1 MSTSKNDQLN
11 TLSNEELEGNV
22 KMFSKKD
29 FCNYIVGLRNKLE
42 ELESYRLISKR
53 VELLER
59 NLTSH
64 MQYNRRESIEI
75 SGLDKINNNDLEKTI
90 VGILED
96 IGVGK
101 IESWQV
107 QACHRLKNP
116 KNVIIKFV
124 SRKHAAL
131 AIHNRKKL
139 MNLDNEKHGL
149 NRDAKIFINENLCR
163 PLKFLHYKVR
173 QAYKHK
179 KISYFNLWKGKL
191 SVKLGANSE
200 IINIQHIND
209 LIDIDLAIDDDRVS
223 FYI

>member
-1 MSTSKNDQLN
+1 M
-11 TLSNEELEGNV
+11 SNEELEGNV
-22 KMFSKKD
+22 KKFSKKD
-29 FCNYIVGLRNKLE
+29 VCNYIVGLRNKLE

-53 VELLER
+53 VKLLER
-59 NLTSH
+59 NLISH
-64 MQYNRRESIEI
+64 MQYNRRESIKI
-75 SGLDKINNNDLEKTI
+75 SGLDKINNNDLEKTT

-163 PLKFLHYKVR
+163 PLKFLHCKVR
-173 QAYKHK
+173 QAYKNK
-179 KISYFNLWKGKL
+179 KILYFNLWKGKR

>member
-1 MSTSKNDQLN
+1 MSSSNKSELLN
-11 TLSNEELEGNV
+11 TLANDELEGNS
-22 KMFSKKD
+22 KNFSKKD
-29 FCNYIVGLRNKLE
+29 YCSYIVGLRNKLE

-53 VELLER
+53 VEILER
-59 NLTSH
+59 NLLQN

-75 SGLDKINNNDLEKTI
+75 SGLDKVINANLEKTT

-107 QACHRLKNP
+107 HTCHRLKNP
-116 KNVIIKFV
+116 ETAIIKFV

-139 MNLDNEKHGL
+139 KNLDTSKHGL
-149 NRDAKIFINENLCR
+149 NNDAKVFINESLTCR

-173 QAYKHK
+173 QAFKNK
-179 KISYFNLWKGKL
+179 KIAYFNL
-191 SVKLGANSE
+191 
-200 IINIQHIND
+200 
-209 LIDIDLAIDDDRVS
+209 
-223 FYI
+223 